1 MNLEK
6 KGTIIKISEIQKFPS
21 GSGKLTFRIDTK
33 EDWNNIVEFEMFK
46 KAEYLEHLENF
57 TKYNKV
63 GDNVNV
69 EFQIKT
75 NHYTD
80 KGKDLVFTSLSCWK
94 VTKEDEG
101 FEPAVKKEE
110 VKYQEDSDLPF

>member
-21 GSGKLTFRIDTK
+21 GNGKLTFRIDTK
-33 EDWNNIVEFEMFK
+33 EDWNNILEFEMFK
-46 KAEYLEHLENF
+46 KAEDLGDLEKF
-57 TKYNKV
+57 IKDNKLR
-63 GDNVNV
+63 DKVNV
-69 EFQIKT
+69 GFQIRT
-75 NHYTD
+75 NHYTGN
-80 KGKDLVFTSLSCWK
+80 GKDSVFTSLSCWK

-110 VKYQEDSDLPF
+110 VKNEEDSELPF

>member
-21 GSGKLTFRIDTK
+21 GSAKLTFRIDTK

-63 GDNVNV
+63 GDKVNV

-80 KGKDLVFTSLSCWK
+80 NGKDSVFTSLSCWK